1 MITIHTKPNCIACV
15 SAKKFFTK
23 KGVPFTEV
31 ALTEESTAEFVR
43 QGFAAA
49 PIVECKTPAG
59 TLRAAGGSLH
69 IWKQMAASVA
79 GE

>member
-1 MITIHTKPNCIACV
+1 MITIHTKPNCIACS
-15 SAKKFFTK
+15 SAKRFFTK
-23 KGVPFTEV
+23 KGVPFTETP
-31 ALTEESTAEFVR
+31 LTDESTAEFVR
-43 QGFAAA
+43 RGYSAA

-69 IWKQMAASVA
+69 IWKQMVAAVA